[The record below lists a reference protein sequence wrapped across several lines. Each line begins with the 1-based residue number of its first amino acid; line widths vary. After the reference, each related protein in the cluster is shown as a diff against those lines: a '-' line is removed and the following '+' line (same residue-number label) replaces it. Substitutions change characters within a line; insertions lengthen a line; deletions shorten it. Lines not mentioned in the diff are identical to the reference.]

1 MGAWLDLFNAMPHGL
16 IGDGAKTFGCDGGIA
31 HNEHAT
37 GITVPTVFD
46 DGDVDVD
53 DIAFFEHL
61 VIGNAVANLMV
72 DGGANGLRV
81 GRVTG
86 RLVIEGGWNGALNL
100 NHVVMGQFVQFV
112 GCDAWFYKGRQIVE
126 YFRC

>member
-1 MGAWLDLFNAMPHGL
+1 MPHGL
-16 IGDGAKTFGCDGGIA
+16 VGDGTKTFGCNGGIA
-31 HNEHAT
+31 HNEHAAC
-37 GITVPTVFD
+37 ITVPTVFD

-53 DIAFFEHL
+53 NIAFLSTF

-81 GRVTG
+81 GRVAR

-100 NHVVMGQFVQFV
+100 NHVIMGQLVQFV
-112 GCDAWFYKGRQIVE
+112 GGDAWFYKGR
-126 YFRC
+126 